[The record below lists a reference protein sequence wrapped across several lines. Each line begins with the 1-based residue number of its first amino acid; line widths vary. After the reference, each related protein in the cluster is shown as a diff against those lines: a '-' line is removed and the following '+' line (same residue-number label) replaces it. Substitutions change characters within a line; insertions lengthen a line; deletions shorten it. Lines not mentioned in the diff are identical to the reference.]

1 MIILNASTDA
11 LEIVTSTA
19 GNIEYSISYADHS
32 SSGVTISNSLGKIAS
47 AATTTVVS
55 PPSSGVTR
63 QIRGVMISNTSK
75 SVDNTVTIQID
86 ASGSNKKVMRAIVE
100 LGESLQYTDGSGW
113 KSLSKTGRIKKISFD
128 TTPLSYSAPIWKFGV
143 ATEAAGVYHSHHA
156 ATGIPGAWSPGNPGL
171 SGRSTYGTESADNGS
186 LYIRTPSGGSS
197 SYLQSFMIST
207 SRANTTYLFDYVWVN
222 TGISVTTT
230 TAQTIN
236 SVKFPPRDNNGSS
249 DGVGYEVGIL
259 VTTANTNVSQIT
271 NTTLNYTN
279 SNGVSGRVAT
289 IRAHPITAT
298 AGTITPFRLQGGDT
312 GIMSIQSITLGSSYS
327 AGAISLIVY
336 RNLSFA
342 GCAIINI
349 PSSNFVDKSAN
360 KLWPGT
366 CAILVQAPSVNNAA
380 TIHGIATL
388 TEK

>member
-11 LEIVTSTA
+11 LEIVTSAA

-32 SSGVTISNSLGKIAS
+32 SSGVSISNSLGKITS
-47 AATTTVVS
+47 AATTTAVNA
-55 PPSSGVTR
+55 PGSGVTR
-63 QIRGVMISNTSK
+63 QIRGVTITNTSK

-86 ASGSNKKVMRAIVE
+86 VSGSNKKIVQAIVE
-100 LGESLQYTDGSGW
+100 YGESLQYTDGSGW
-113 KSLSKTGRIKKISFD
+113 RSMSKTGRVKKISFD
-128 TTPLSYSAPIWKFGV
+128 NTPLSYTTPIWKFGV

-156 ATGIPGAWSPGNPGL
+156 ATGMPGAWSPGNPGL
-171 SGRSTYGTESADNGS
+171 SGRATYGSESADNGS
-186 LYIRTPSGGSS
+186 LYIRTPLSGSS

-230 TAQTIN
+230 TSQTIN

-249 DGVGYEVGIL
+249 DGVGYEAGIL
-259 VTTANTNVSQIT
+259 VTTSNINVSQVT

-279 SNGVSGRVAT
+279 SDGVSGRTAT
-289 IRAHPITAT
+289 IRAHPSTAT
-298 AGTITPFRLQGGDT
+298 AGTITPFILQRGDK
-312 GIMSIQSITLGSSYS
+312 GIMSIQSITLGSSYGG
-327 AGAISLIVY
+327 GAISLIVY
-336 RNLSFA
+336 RNLAFS
-342 GCAIINI
+342 GCAIIHI
-349 PSSNFVDKSAN
+349 PSSNFIDKSAN

-366 CAILVQAPSVNNAA
+366 CAILVQAPSVNNSA
-380 TIHGIATL
+380 TIHGIATI